1 MSIETI
7 LKSLETIFQETLENQ
22 TIRLRLETTAN
33 DIAEWDSVTHL
44 VLLHSIEQELNVRF
58 TLDEIMQFQNVGD
71 ICQSILSR
79 T

>member
-7 LKSLETIFQETLENQ
+7 LKSLETIFQETLENP